1 MDNRVESSYV
11 FNISGDNSDESPA
24 MPSWLSPSDSSSSP
38 CSSASSSSIGMNSD
52 DDGEKSS
59 EDGGDDT
66 GDNEVESPYKGS
78 LEMMESLEQVLPVR
92 KGISKYYNGKS
103 KSFTNLKEEASSA
116 LTSSSSMKDLVAKPE
131 NPYSRRRR
139 NLLCHQIWENN
150 SNSKTTPRGGIS
162 KKHVMSS
169 SRSALTLAMAV
180 MTGGEGSSSG
190 SGGDSSPGS
199 SPTTSGS
206 PPRQRHHHH
215 HQMVKLPP
223 LYPRSQ
229 GSFSNL
235 TSSQSSLGFCAWR
248 SYSVADFP
256 RCFPATASG
265 IGFNDS

>member
-1 MDNRVESSYV
+1 M
-11 FNISGDNSDESPA
+11 
-24 MPSWLSPSDSSSSP
+24 
-38 CSSASSSSIGMNSD
+38 
-52 DDGEKSS
+52 
-59 EDGGDDT
+59 
-66 GDNEVESPYKGS
+66 
-78 LEMMESLEQVLPVR
+78 VLILLCECGLCR

-103 KSFTNLKEEASSA
+103 KSFTNLAAGAASA
-116 LTSSSSMKDLVAKPE
+116 LTSSSSMKDLAKPE

-150 SNSKTTPRGGIS
+150 KTTPRGGIS

-180 MTGGEGSSSG
+180 AAGVMTGEGSS

-206 PPRQRHHHH
+206 PPRQRHHQQ

-229 GSFSNL
+229 GSFGNL

-265 IGFNDS
+265 IGLNE

>member
-1 MDNRVESSYV
+1 MSIAMDRVESYV
-11 FNISGDNSDESPA
+11 FNFSGDNLDQSSSESF
-24 MPSWLSPSDSSSSP
+24 SSPS
-38 CSSASSSSIGMNSD
+38 SSASSSIGRNSD
-52 DDGEKSS
+52 DEEEFHGNGKSS
-59 EDGGDDT
+59 EDGGDDV
-66 GDNEVESPYKGS
+66 GENEAESPYKGP
-78 LEMMESLEQVLPVR
+78 LDLMESLEEVLPVR

-103 KSFTNLKEEASSA
+103 KSFTNLAEEAASA
-116 LTSSSSMKDLVAKPE
+116 LTSSSSMKDLAKPE

-150 SNSKTTPRGGIS
+150 KTTPRGGIS
-162 KKHVMSS
+162 KKHIMNS

-180 MTGGEGSSSG
+180 AAGVMTGEGSL

-215 HQMVKLPP
+215 QMLPP

-229 GSFSNL
+229 GSFGNL
-235 TSSQSSLGFCAWR
+235 KSSQSSSGFCAWR

-256 RCFPATASG
+256 RCFPSTASG
-265 IGFNDS
+265 VGSNDS

>member
-1 MDNRVESSYV
+1 MDSVESYE
-11 FNISGDNSDESPA
+11 FNISGDNSDESPG
-24 MPSWLSPSDSSSSP
+24 MRSWFSPSPSDSSSSP
-38 CSSASSSSIGMNSD
+38 SSSASSSIGRNSE
-52 DDGEKSS
+52 DGEKSS
-59 EDGGDDT
+59 EDGEDDT
-66 GDNEVESPYKGS
+66 GENEVESPYKGP

-103 KSFTNLKEEASSA
+103 KSFTNLAAEAASA
-116 LTSSSSMKDLVAKPE
+116 LTSSSSMKDLAKPE

-150 SNSKTTPRGGIS
+150 KTTPRGGIS

-180 MTGGEGSSSG
+180 AAGVMTGEGSL
-190 SGGDSSPGS
+190 SGGDSSQGS

-206 PPRQRHHHH
+206 PPRQRHHQ
-215 HQMVKLPP
+215 HQMKKLPP

-229 GSFSNL
+229 GSFGNL

-248 SYSVADFP
+248 SHSVADFP

>member
-1 MDNRVESSYV
+1 MDCVESYL
-11 FNISGDNSDESPA
+11 SGDNSDESPV
-24 MPSWLSPSDSSSSP
+24 MHTWFSPSPSPSDSSSSP
-38 CSSASSSSIGMNSD
+38 SSSASSSIGRNS

-59 EDGGDDT
+59 EDGGDDA
-66 GDNEVESPYKGS
+66 GENEVESPYKGP

-92 KGISKYYNGKS
+92 KGISKYYSGKS
-103 KSFTNLKEEASSA
+103 KSFTNLTAEAASA
-116 LTSSSSMKDLVAKPE
+116 LTSSSSMKDLAKPE

-150 SNSKTTPRGGIS
+150 KTTPRGGIS

-180 MTGGEGSSSG
+180 AAGVMTGEGSS

-206 PPRQRHHHH
+206 PPRQLHH
-215 HQMVKLPP
+215 HQHQMKKLPP

-229 GSFSNL
+229 GSFGNL

-248 SYSVADFP
+248 SFSVADFP

>member
-1 MDNRVESSYV
+1 MSFSMDRVEAYV
-11 FNISGDNSDESPA
+11 FNFSGENSDQ
-24 MPSWLSPSDSSSSP
+24 SPSDSSSSSP
-38 CSSASSSSIGMNSD
+38 SSSASSSIGRNSD
-52 DDGEKSS
+52 DGRKSS
-59 EDGGDDT
+59 EDGGDDA
-66 GDNEVESPYKGS
+66 GENEVESPYKGP

-103 KSFTNLKEEASSA
+103 KSFTNLAAGAASA
-116 LTSSSSMKDLVAKPE
+116 LTSSSSMKNLAKPE

-150 SNSKTTPRGGIS
+150 KTTPRGGIS
-162 KKHVMSS
+162 KKTIMNS

-180 MTGGEGSSSG
+180 ATGVMTGEGSS

-215 HQMVKLPP
+215 HHHQMMLPP

-229 GSFSNL
+229 GSFGNL
-235 TSSQSSLGFCAWR
+235 KSSQSTSLAGFCAWK

-265 IGFNDS
+265 IGLNDS